1 MEIDKNPVLSQPDH
15 HVTRVK
21 NALKIISDV
30 FRGKLKLIILFD
42 KNSYFLWNR
51 LYSMPNK
58 VSYLFHSTCIQKYIL
73 NL

>member
-30 FRGKLKLIILFD
+30 FRGKLKFIILFD
-42 KNSYFLWNR
+42 KNSHFL
-51 LYSMPNK
+51 
-58 VSYLFHSTCIQKYIL
+58 
-73 NL
+73 